1 MTRVLIVDDDVETA
15 RALSRQL
22 SRRGFDPEI
31 AVDRPGALARFDL
44 APANIVLLDLLLPG
58 LDGLQVCRELRARGR
73 VPIIMVT
80 GRDGEIDKIV
90 GLEVGADDYVT
101 KPYSIRELIA
111 RMDAVLRRRVVGER
125 AEDIVLT
132 AGPTRMN
139 VDRHRVTVD
148 GREVALP
155 LREFELLEALLRAA
169 GRVVCRSA
177 LMDQVWGVDYTGDPK
192 TLDVHIKRLRSKIEV
207 DPRHPRY
214 LLTVRGVGYSINSAQ
229 RLDHAERAS

>member
-80 GRDGEIDKIV
+80 GRDGEID
-90 GLEVGADDYVT
+90 
-101 KPYSIRELIA
+101 
-111 RMDAVLRRRVVGER
+111 
-125 AEDIVLT
+125 
-132 AGPTRMN
+132 
-139 VDRHRVTVD
+139 
-148 GREVALP
+148 
-155 LREFELLEALLRAA
+155 
-169 GRVVCRSA
+169 
-177 LMDQVWGVDYTGDPK
+177 
-192 TLDVHIKRLRSKIEV
+192 
-207 DPRHPRY
+207 
-214 LLTVRGVGYSINSAQ
+214 
-229 RLDHAERAS
+229 

>member
-31 AVDRPGALARFDL
+31 AVDRRGALARFDL

-125 AEDIVLT
+125 AEDTVLT

-139 VDRHRVTVD
+139 VDRHRVTVG

-155 LREFELLEALLRAA
+155 LREFELLEVLLRAA

-177 LMDQVWGVDYTGDPK
+177 LMDQVWGADYSGDPK
-192 TLDVHIKRLRSKIEV
+192 TLDVHIKRLRAKIEV

-214 LLTVRGVGYSINSAQ
+214 LLTVRGVGYSIDTAQ
-229 RLDHAERAS
+229 RLDRVERAS